1 MQTAIFE
8 NSFLNDTLNFKL
20 NAAKGVH
27 SLPNGA
33 KLNILER
40 GVVEFVPASIG
51 LNTKHII
58 ISTGIHGNE
67 TAPIELVAQ
76 MVEDI
81 ISGSLQPLHRCLFI
95 IAHPESTNA
104 ETRFIDENLNRLFGE
119 MSPSPLVEPAQGDQ
133 AKVVQQTVE
142 SVIAE
147 ALKKYVTDFYEGTT
161 AHRRWHL
168 DLHCAIRTSQ
178 HYTFAVSPHTEH
190 KVRSE
195 ELFSFLANS
204 KIEAVLLSNAAS
216 STFSWYSGHVFA
228 AQALTMELGQVA
240 KLGCN
245 DLSRIESFKQGLTD
259 LICDSNSVLKH
270 NDGEGLNAIKLYR
283 VNRTINRTQEEF
295 SFTFDNK
302 VANFTAFSM
311 GELIGFDGETLLYAD
326 AEGEAVVFPNANVA
340 LGQRAALMV
349 VEADGKFEN
358 EQLVYN

>member
-20 NAAKGVH
+20 NATKGVY

-33 KLNILER
+33 KLNILAR
-40 GVVEFVPASIG
+40 GVVEYVPETIG
-51 LNTKHII
+51 LKTKHII

-119 MSPSPLVEPAQGDQ
+119 KSPLPLVDSAD
-133 AKVVQQTVE
+133 VVQKTVE

-147 ALKKYVTDFYEGTT
+147 ALKKYVTDFYQGTA
-161 AHRRWHL
+161 AHLRWHL

-190 KVRSE
+190 KVRSQ
-195 ELFSFLANS
+195 ELFTFLAHS

-270 NDGEGLNAIKLYR
+270 NDGEGLDAIKLYR